1 MSSGRLCWKLGKTQ
15 REVRSVLWMLELS
28 ELYVLTFNIGM
39 FCPPKALPSGG
50 WEATR
55 TMDRPGAFSMY
66 PSDAEIFLPQKS
78 EGNLASGDNL
88 HKTPRGRWRPQGRV

>member
-1 MSSGRLCWKLGKTQ
+1 
-15 REVRSVLWMLELS
+15 MLELS

-55 TMDRPGAFSMY
+55 TMDRPGAFSIY
-66 PSDAEIFLPQKS
+66 PSDPRNIFAQKS
-78 EGNLASGDNL
+78 RGHQCLHWPALRTQVGHLARSE
-88 HKTPRGRWRPQGRV
+88 KCP